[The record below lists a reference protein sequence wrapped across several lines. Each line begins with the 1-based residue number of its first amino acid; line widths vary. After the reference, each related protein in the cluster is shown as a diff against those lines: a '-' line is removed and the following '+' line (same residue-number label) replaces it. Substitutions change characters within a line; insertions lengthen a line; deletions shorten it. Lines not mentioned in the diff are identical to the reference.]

1 MGAPFVLTNG
11 GFVMPGPMEM
21 HAMAAQVGMATAHAA
36 TDGRRWTLRPAR
48 PTDSRGLARLFSDVR
63 REGRWLVTPPSAVS
77 QPSEA
82 FFIGEMIRGEE
93 GLALVAEADGEAI
106 GNVLVSIER
115 NVVSNHVGT
124 LSIVVAEGWRDV
136 GIGSAMVRAALQW
149 SDAHGLQKVAL
160 AVFPDNER
168 AIAVYEHAGFAR
180 EGLRRRQYRGDGGE
194 LRDELLMAWFP
205 DEAGQT

>member
-1 MGAPFVLTNG
+1 
-11 GFVMPGPMEM
+11 MPTE
-21 HAMAAQVGMATAHAA
+21 ATAAMRTA
-36 TDGRRWTLRPAR
+36 NDGRQWTLRPAR
-48 PTDSRGLARLFSDVR
+48 PTDSRGLARLFADVR

-82 FFIGEMIRGEE
+82 FFIGEMIRGDE
-93 GLALVAEADGEAI
+93 GMTLIAEADGETV

-115 NVVSNHVGT
+115 NVVSSHVGT

-136 GIGSAMVRAALQW
+136 GIGSAMVRAAQEW
-149 SDAHGLQKVAL
+149 AAAHGLLKVAL

-168 AIAVYEHAGFAR
+168 AIAVYERAGFVR
-180 EGLRRRQYRGDGGE
+180 EGLRRHQYRGDGGE

-205 DEAGQT
+205 GEEVEP

>member
-1 MGAPFVLTNG
+1 METDRTMVTGA
-11 GFVMPGPMEM
+11 E
-21 HAMAAQVGMATAHAA
+21 ATARTAK
-36 TDGRRWTLRPAR
+36 DGRRWTLRPAR
-48 PTDSRGLARLFSDVR
+48 PSDSRALARLLAGVR

-82 FFIGEMIRGEE
+82 FFIGEMIRGED

-115 NVVSNHVGT
+115 NVVSNHIGT

-136 GIGSAMVRAALQW
+136 GIGSALVRAAQAW
-149 SDAHGLQKVAL
+149 SAERGLLKVAL

-168 AIAVYEHAGFAR
+168 AIAVYEHTGFVR
-180 EGLRRRQYRGDGGE
+180 EGLRRRQYRADGDV

-205 DEAGQT
+205 DEPADAI